1 MPSTIDQRQHHL
13 ITTPI
18 ALAMT
23 VYNRQDYLAQALDSI
38 RNQTYPHWQLILWD
52 DGSTDDSPKIA
63 RHYAQQDDRIRFIAA
78 THTGRAAA
86 LQSAISF
93 STAPYLAWIDDDDL
107 LAPLTLAATIATLH
121 HNPQIGM
128 VYTDCILID
137 STGKELGLDHRS
149 TIPYSPK
156 RLLVDF
162 MTFHFRLI
170 RREIY
175 NKVGGIDLNFP
186 CAQDYDICL
195 KISEVTEIKH
205 IPASLY
211 CYRQHP
217 HSISQARQLQQRELS
232 AQAVKN
238 ALIRRGLSNQLHL
251 QITEKGQFQ
260 LRKK

>member
-1 MPSTIDQRQHHL
+1 MDRQHHL

-23 VYNRQDYLAQALDSI
+23 VHNRQDYLAQALDSI

-52 DGSTDDSPKIA
+52 DGSTDDSPTIA
-63 RHYAQQDDRIRFIAA
+63 QHYAQQDNRILFIAA

-93 STAPYLAWIDDDDL
+93 TTAPYLAWIDDDDL
-107 LAPLTLAATIATLH
+107 LAPLALAATIATLH

-137 STGKELGLDHRS
+137 ATGKELGLDHRS
-149 TIPYSPK
+149 TIPYSQN

-186 CAQDYDICL
+186 CAQDYDLCL

-205 IPASLY
+205 LPASLY
-211 CYRQHP
+211 YYRQHP

-251 QITEKGQFQ
+251 QTTENGQFQ

>member
-1 MPSTIDQRQHHL
+1 MR

-38 RNQTYPHWQLILWD
+38 CNQTYPHWQLILWD
-52 DGSTDDSPKIA
+52 DGSTDNSPAIA
-63 RHYAQQDDRIRFIAA
+63 QHYAQQDDRIRFIAA
-78 THTGRAAA
+78 THTGRATA

-93 STAPYLAWIDDDDL
+93 TTAPYLAWIDDDDR
-107 LAPLTLAATIATLH
+107 LAPLALAATIATLH
-121 HNPQIGM
+121 HNPQVGM

-137 STGKELGLDHRS
+137 STGQELGPDHRS
-149 TIPYSPK
+149 AIPYSPK

-170 RREIY
+170 RREVY
-175 NKVGGIDLNFP
+175 DKVGGIDLNFP

-205 IPASLY
+205 LPVPLY
-211 CYRQHP
+211 YYRKHP

-232 AQAVKN
+232 AQAVRN
-238 ALIRRGLSNQLHL
+238 ALTRRGLGDRLELRVTDSG
-251 QITEKGQFQ
+251 KFQ
-260 LRKK
+260 LRQKL